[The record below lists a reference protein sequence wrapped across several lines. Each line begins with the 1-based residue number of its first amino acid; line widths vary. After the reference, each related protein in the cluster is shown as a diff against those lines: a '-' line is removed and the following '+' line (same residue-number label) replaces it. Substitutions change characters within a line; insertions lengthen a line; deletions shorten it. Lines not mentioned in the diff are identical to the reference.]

1 MVAEII
7 VDNHAKQVD
16 KVFDYAVPE
25 NLEDSITVG
34 SRVIVPFSG
43 GNNRVEGF
51 CMRIKDKTDAK
62 RLKSI
67 IKMSDMPR
75 AFDEE
80 MLLLIEWMRNKYLAS
95 YLDIIHTIVPSGTNV
110 RGNVSLCLK
119 NPHKST
125 SNTINQIQ
133 KLIHQN
139 GGKMEQNALQ
149 SYFQKSIAPQIRTMI
164 SQGVLEKKYSYHSAI
179 SKKTHKA
186 LRLKIDRDK
195 LPDIILKTQKRA
207 GVQAKVLEQ
216 FLDKDEVILSDLS
229 KISKSAQST
238 VNALI
243 KKGCIEAFDKE
254 INRNPLSGKE
264 FTTSD
269 KYTPTNEQSVA
280 IREISNGID
289 SAKSGVYLLHGVTG
303 SGKTEVFLQTI
314 EHCMENNK
322 TALVLVPEISLTPQ
336 MVNRFVSRFGK
347 RVAILHSGLSLGER
361 FDQWQIIN
369 EGNADIVIGAR
380 SAVFAPLKNIGV
392 IIIDEEHSDT
402 YKSEMSPR
410 YETRE
415 VAIKRAELLGATV
428 VLASATPSTESMFRA
443 KSGDYI
449 LLTMNSRYNNNRMP
463 DIKIVDM
470 REELKTG
477 NKSMLSRSLYNELSK
492 NLKNKEQT
500 ILFLNRRGFST
511 FVSCRSC
518 GYVAKCPNC
527 SITLTYHK
535 FEDSLKCH
543 YCGYTHKNYT
553 VCPSCQSK
561 YIRYF
566 GVGTQRVEAEVKRL
580 FPDASVLRMDVDT
593 TGKKESHD
601 KILSG
606 FVNEKTDILI
616 GTQMV
621 AKGLDFEN
629 VTLVGVISADTMLNI
644 SDYRSSERTFSMLCQ
659 VCGRA
664 GRGKKPGRA
673 VVQTYSPDNEAISL
687 VKTHDYNR
695 FYDGE
700 IVERKLMW
708 YPPYSQIVAILFS
721 GTSKNL
727 VANCTAYFRKFLV
740 DLGQRTQ
747 ILGPVPDGLAKIN
760 NKYRYRII
768 IKCEDYDKLNGI
780 LLEAQ
785 KACKEHDNYKN
796 VVVVI
801 DKNPNML

>member
-110 RGNVSLCLK
+110 RGNVTLSLK

-125 SNTINQIQ
+125 SDTINQIQ

-164 SQGVLEKKYSYHSAI
+164 SQGVLEKEYSYHSAI
-179 SKKTHKA
+179 SKKTHRA

-195 LPDIILKTQKRA
+195 LPDVILKTQKRA

-229 KISKSAQST
+229 KISKSAQSA

-243 KKGCIEAFDKE
+243 KKGLIEAFDKE
-254 INRNPLSGKE
+254 INRNPLSGKS
-264 FTTSD
+264 FTTSG

-314 EHCMENNK
+314 EHCIENNK

-443 KSGDYI
+443 KSGDYT

-593 TGKKESHD
+593 MGKKESHD
-601 KILSG
+601 KILSK
-606 FVNEKTDILI
+606 FVNDKTDILI

-673 VVQTYSPDNEAISL
+673 IVQTYSPDNEAISL

-785 KACKEHDNYKN
+785 KACKTHDNYKN

>member
-125 SNTINQIQ
+125 SDTINQIQ

-164 SQGVLEKKYSYHSAI
+164 SQGVLEKEYSYHSAI
-179 SKKTHKA
+179 SKKTHRA
-186 LRLKIDRDK
+186 LRLKIDRQK
-195 LPDIILKTQKRA
+195 LPDIISKTQKRA
-207 GVQAKVLEQ
+207 GVQAKILEQ

-229 KISKSAQST
+229 KISKSAQSA

-243 KKGCIEAFDKE
+243 KKGLIEAFDKE
-254 INRNPLSGKE
+254 INRNPLSGKS
-264 FTTSD
+264 FIKSD
-269 KYTPTNEQSVA
+269 KYTPTDEQSVA

-322 TALVLVPEISLTPQ
+322 TALVIVPEISLTPQ

-443 KSGDYI
+443 KSGDYT

-477 NKSMLSRSLYNELSK
+477 NKSMLSRSLYNELAK
-492 NLKNKEQT
+492 NLRNKEQT

-580 FPDASVLRMDVDT
+580 FPNASVLRMDVDT

-601 KILSG
+601 KILSK
-606 FVNEKTDILI
+606 FVNDKIDILI

-695 FYDGE
+695 FYGGE

-740 DLGQRTQ
+740 DLGQKTQ

-785 KACKEHDNYKN
+785 KACKAHDNYKN